1 MMLNYNDIQ
10 SYVDAGLSDAEI
22 AAALQASGITPQR
35 ISIAELLF
43 ELNNRAMLIR
53 LIRPADTG
61 EKWSG
66 TVVNMILAINE
77 NGTPE
82 QVTAVNQWFSH
93 ITNDRN
99 SYYDTTVEAYAKP
112 LWEMRNQFGGQPGMP
127 SVEDFDSIAALGGG
141 WRFVDVTADDVAAC
155 KAAKA
160 AQDAAD
166 ALQRE
171 WAKQMNEVIN
181 PASSDRATLVA
192 ALRQA
197 ATNLEA

>member
-1 MMLNYNDIQ
+1 MLNYNDIQ

-22 AAALQASGITPQR
+22 AAALQASGVTPQR

-66 TVVNMILAINE
+66 TVVNMILAINA

-99 SYYDTTVEAYAKP
+99 SYYDTTIEAYAKP

-127 SVEDFDSIAALGGG
+127 TVEDFDAIAALGGG
-141 WRFVDVTADDVAAC
+141 WRFVDVTAEDVVAC
-155 KAAKA
+155 KEAKA
-160 AQDAAD
+160 AQAAEE
-166 ALQRE
+166 AFQRE
-171 WAKQMNEVIN
+171 WATQLNEVIQ

>member
-1 MMLNYNDIQ
+1 MLNYNDIQ
-10 SYVDAGLSDAEI
+10 SYVDTGLSDAEI

-66 TVVNMILAINE
+66 TVVNMILAINA

-112 LWEMRNQFGGQPGMP
+112 LWEMRNQFGGQPEMP
-127 SVEDFDSIAALGGG
+127 SVEDFDAIAALGGG
-141 WRFVDVTADDVAAC
+141 WRFVDVTADDVVAC
-155 KAAKA
+155 KEAKA
-160 AQDAAD
+160 AQDAEEAF
-166 ALQRE
+166 QRE
-171 WAKQMNEVIN
+171 WATQLNEVIN